1 MHKNVSTVLPMPAA
15 VPKRGRGTM
24 RGGTKGDVTFFSEE
38 SNKEPVCDVN
48 ADWVKLEGSTGICC
62 VKKLDAVIGNCRKI
76 RPTKRLPLGGEA
88 VSES

>member
-1 MHKNVSTVLPMPAA
+1 MAK
-15 VPKRGRGTM
+15 GTK
-24 RGGTKGDVTFFSEE
+24 GTKGDVTFFGEE